1 MTVLIKNSQG
11 LLKLDRRRLKRATED
26 LLAYSGLQD
35 RDLSIL
41 LTDDRK
47 ISALN
52 RKCFG
57 KDSPTN
63 VISFSYLDGFQDEV
77 LGDLIISVERAQ
89 QEAQLAGMPF
99 YERLFALIIHGLL
112 HVLGFDHEKGGPEA
126 RRMRYREH
134 KLLGYLTGLR
144 AYKEIAL

>member
-1 MTVLIKNSQG
+1 
-11 LLKLDRRRLKRATED
+11 
-26 LLAYSGLQD
+26 LQD